1 MNFVIIIIHYH
12 RERLIDIQL
21 KTSFVIIIII
31 MEIWQLLDVG
41 FLELYSEVQVL
52 HYK

>member
-1 MNFVIIIIHYH
+1 MNFVIHHYH

-31 MEIWQLLDVG
+31 MEIRQLLDVG
-41 FLELYSEVQVL
+41 LLELYFEVQVF